1 MNSLNGKIAVV
12 TGATKGIG
20 KGIADKF
27 KELGAKVVVSARHE
41 AKTEHEFF
49 VCDVCRFTDAQA
61 LIDGAVKRHGRVD
74 ILVNN
79 AGIYPFKPL
88 KDMTEGEWD
97 AVIDTNLKG
106 VFNCTKAVLPHMMKA
121 SYGKIISIASIAG
134 TQVGFPNLAHYCA
147 SKAGIMGF
155 TRAAALELA
164 PYHINVNAI
173 APGAILTPGVEQGMD
188 TTGLNSLLQ
197 IIPERRLG
205 KPVDIAETA
214 AFLASDAS
222 EYITGQTIVVD
233 GGYTDQ

>member
-106 VFNCTKAVLPHMMKA
+106 AFN
-121 SYGKIISIASIAG
+121 
-134 TQVGFPNLAHYCA
+134 
-147 SKAGIMGF
+147 
-155 TRAAALELA
+155 
-164 PYHINVNAI
+164 
-173 APGAILTPGVEQGMD
+173 
-188 TTGLNSLLQ
+188 
-197 IIPERRLG
+197 
-205 KPVDIAETA
+205 
-214 AFLASDAS
+214 
-222 EYITGQTIVVD
+222 
-233 GGYTDQ
+233 